1 MIKNTRNISDYFWDC
16 SPHHNLN
23 RGPCGLVRNS
33 FGYSPYEVGIN
44 YLNAGRCSS
53 DTENC
58 ADCPLNPHKEGVA
71 R

>member
-1 MIKNTRNISDYFWDC
+1 MIKNTRNISDYFW
-16 SPHHNLN
+16 
-23 RGPCGLVRNS
+23 G

-44 YLNAGRCSS
+44 YLNVGRCSS